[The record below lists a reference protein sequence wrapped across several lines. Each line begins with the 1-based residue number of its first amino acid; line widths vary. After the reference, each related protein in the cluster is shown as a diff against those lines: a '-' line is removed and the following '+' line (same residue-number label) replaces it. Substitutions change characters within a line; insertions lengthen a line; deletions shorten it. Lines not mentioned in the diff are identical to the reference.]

1 MWSQANVAEHGRIS
15 GGFADGGGAVVVE
28 GEAALRSFSSA
39 RSSRGIIDPD
49 LNPDPEVP
57 LLHHSQ
63 KQKRQMFRTGLQQRS
78 HKIFFERFR
87 LPALAVCE
95 LQSCLQHEVCQ
106 SDGDCDVGRVCK
118 KALFAGENEQ
128 PQERMHILVEG
139 FGEYSFGPVEI

>member
-15 GGFADGGGAVVVE
+15 GGFADGGGAVVGE

-78 HKIFFERFR
+78 HKISLSGSGFR
-87 LPALAVCE
+87 HL
-95 LQSCLQHEVCQ
+95 
-106 SDGDCDVGRVCK
+106 
-118 KALFAGENEQ
+118 LFASCRAACSTRSCDLDFHE
-128 PQERMHILVEG
+128 PK
-139 FGEYSFGPVEI
+139 F